1 MTLTRPPRTGRLV
14 LLLGA
19 LGIAACDI
27 PSEPPIFQQTW
38 LVPADSV
45 QVSVAELLPDSVA
58 FNGDSSAFIVTTP
71 TAAFNTTLGDLCGD
85 PACQVP
91 GDVAVPN
98 TPAFSSAPGDLTS
111 TISLPGDVSSIMV
124 SGGSLQLQVTND
136 LGFDPLRP
144 NGAGSAPYGSI
155 SIEITAGALNTTTTI
170 NGTPAVGMP
179 DGAMSTFNVPLPLGS
194 YTGDITIEVV
204 ISAPQGGAATVNSTN
219 PFAVAA
225 SVQNLAISSASVTVN
240 AQSVTNDA
248 TEFDLEDVD
257 LEGVV
262 EGGGVVLT
270 VVNPFNMTASL
281 NLTFAAPAQGGEPA
295 VNIVKGFNMAASTTS
310 VVNLTLLKSEL
321 ESLLG
326 KSGVTV
332 TVGGTA
338 TGTGPGNTVTVTP
351 SSTITVR
358 TQMSLTLNVGA

>member
-1 MTLTRPPRTGRLV
+1 MTLTHLPRIGRLV
-14 LLLGA
+14 PILGA

-58 FNGDSSAFIVTTP
+58 FNSDSSAFIVTVEG
-71 TAAFNTTLGDLCGD
+71 AAFSTTLGDLCGD

-98 TPAFSSAPGDLTS
+98 TPAFTSAPGDLTS
-111 TISLPGDVSSIMV
+111 TIDLPGDVAGITV
-124 SGGSLQLQVTND
+124 SGGLLQLQVTND

-144 NGAGSAPYGSI
+144 NGAGSAPYGSV
-155 SIEITAGALNTTTTI
+155 SIEITAGALTATTTFIGSPT
-170 NGTPAVGMP
+170 VGLP
-179 DGAMSTFNVPLPLGS
+179 DGAVTDLNVPLPVGN
-194 YTGDITIEVV
+194 YTGAITIEVV
-204 ISAPQGGAATVNSTN
+204 IDAPQGGPATVNSTN
-219 PFAVAA
+219 TFAVAA
-225 SVQNLAISSASVTVN
+225 SVQNLAISSASVVVN
-240 AQSVTNDA
+240 ALSVTNDP

-257 LEGVV
+257 LEGLV

-281 NLTFAAPAQGGEPA
+281 DLAFAAPAQDGQPA
-295 VNIVKGFNMAASTTS
+295 VNIVKTFDMTASGTS

-338 TGTGPGNTVTVTP
+338 TGNGPGNTVTVTP